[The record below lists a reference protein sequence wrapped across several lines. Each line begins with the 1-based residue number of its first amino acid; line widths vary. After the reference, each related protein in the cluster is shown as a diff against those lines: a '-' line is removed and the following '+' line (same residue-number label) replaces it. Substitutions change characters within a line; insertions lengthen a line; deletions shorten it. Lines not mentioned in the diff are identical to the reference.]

1 MRGHFM
7 NAAITVIKEQIQ
19 HFYLVRRL
27 SLFEMKSN
35 NKNNYLGM
43 AWEVLNPTIQIL
55 IYWFVFGTLRNRA
68 PVNVGGKEVPFIAF
82 LMIGFI
88 VWTFFYQSTIQ
99 GSKSIYTR
107 LAILS
112 KMNFPISV
120 IPHYVIFANFYIHI
134 ALLLLAIIIIN
145 GMGFYVNI
153 YYIQLIYFIFALFCL
168 LFSISLTTSTISTII
183 RDFHMLLNSVLR
195 MLLYFTPVLWPLSTI
210 GTNQIMVLIIKLNPL
225 NYIVEG
231 YRAAIFGTGWYF
243 IEHWKYTLYFW
254 TLVLILYLIGS
265 KIHVKFRAQLI
276 DYL

>member
-1 MRGHFM
+1 M

-120 IPHYVIFANFYIHI
+120 IPHYVIFANFYVHI
-134 ALLLLAIIIIN
+134 ALLLIAIVITNIL
-145 GMGFYVNI
+145 GFYVSI
-153 YYIQLIYFIFALFCL
+153 YYIQIIYFIFALFCL